1 MPQFE
6 DIISSYYDSRI
17 STLARIKAR
26 SLGSDTLVLSALTVL
41 AYAQLEGGVKDVS
54 ACVIKHV
61 NARNMELGEIAPGLL
76 KWRNQEEI
84 ARFRSMVDFDMIGA
98 ASPFATV
105 LKRRVKV
112 KAINR
117 RHELNQMSWAALKSV
132 YDGFGLDCTF
142 VERASTK
149 IDGLVDARNEA
160 AHHGVMPNT
169 AAALL
174 EGQVRDNVLTVE
186 NVLTDLSLQL
196 LTFFTGRMHKRKLP
210 SP

>member
-6 DIISSYYDSRI
+6 DFISENYDSRI

-26 SLGSDTLVLSALTVL
+26 SLGADTLVLSALTVL
-41 AYAQLEGGVKDVS
+41 AYAQLEGGVKDAS

-61 NARNMELGEIAPGLL
+61 NARNMELGEIAPKLL
-76 KWRNQEEI
+76 AWRNQDEI
-84 ARFRSMVDFDMIGA
+84 ARFRLMVDFDMIGTT
-98 ASPFATV
+98 SPFAPA

-117 RHELNQMSWAALKSV
+117 RHELNQMSWAALKRL
-132 YDGFGLDCTF
+132 YDGFGLDLAF
-142 VERASTK
+142 VERSAAR
-149 IDGLVDARNEA
+149 IDELVDARNEA
-160 AHHGVMPNT
+160 AHHGVMPKT

-174 EGQVRDNVLTVE
+174 ENQVRQNVLTVE

-196 LTFFTGRMHKRKLP
+196 LTFFSNRMHRR
-210 SP
+210 